1 MLSFDNRTT
10 LLHFLLPEALYY
22 RQHRPRLLQIIILC
36 LLLPLALLF
45 QSFTDPNTI
54 KTDSKVLIH
63 DFHLQNVDGKILSLS
78 SFPDAKGFII
88 VFTCNHC
95 PFAKLY
101 PPRLNDLHKKY
112 KALGVPLL
120 AISSTDTLVYEE
132 DTYPKMIQKATK
144 EKFLFPYLF
153 DGEQAVAKMFAAQK
167 TPHAFV
173 IWKEH
178 DAWIIKYN
186 GAIDDNGAE
195 PEKAR
200 NRYVANA
207 VDALLAG
214 KDVAM
219 TETKSIGC
227 QIYFRK

>member
-1 MLSFDNRTT
+1 MLSCNSSVTSR
-10 LLHFLLPEALYY
+10 HFLLRQAPQY
-22 RQHRPRLLQIIILC
+22 RHHLTSLRLIVLC
-36 LLLPLALLF
+36 FLLPLALFL
-45 QSFTDPNTI
+45 QSFTDPNTV
-54 KTDSKVLIH
+54 KTDSKVLIR
-63 DFHLQNVDGKILSLS
+63 DFQLQNVDGKMLSLS

-101 PPRLNDLHKKY
+101 PPRLNDLYKKY
-112 KALGVPLL
+112 KALGIPLI

-178 DAWIIKYN
+178 DAWVIKYN

-214 KDVAM
+214 KDVAV